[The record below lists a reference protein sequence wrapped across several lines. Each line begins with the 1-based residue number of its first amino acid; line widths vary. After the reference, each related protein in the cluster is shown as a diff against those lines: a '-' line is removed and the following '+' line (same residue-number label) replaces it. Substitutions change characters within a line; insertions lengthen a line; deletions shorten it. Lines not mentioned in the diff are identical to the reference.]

1 MGKVET
7 GHEAPQELL
16 TVRDFLRWA
25 VSAFN
30 AGGVAYG
37 HGTDNAWDEA
47 RWLVLGALHLP
58 FDSPDWVLDARL
70 GAAERSHL
78 AALLARRVRERVP
91 TAYLLGEAW
100 FAGLRFRVDPAVL
113 IPRSPVAELIAS
125 RCEPWIDGRE
135 PARILDLCC
144 GSGCIGIAAAFAW
157 PGAEVVAS
165 DISPAALALARENVA
180 LHGLGER
187 VRVVESDLFAAL
199 AGEVFDLI
207 LSNPPYVDAADM
219 DALPAEFLHEPRLGL
234 AAGEDGLDIARRILA
249 AAPDHLAPEGL
260 LVLEVGNS
268 ADALEHAF
276 PQLPFLWP
284 DFEHGG
290 HGIALIHAAEIR
302 EHRRRP

>member
-91 TAYLLGEAW
+91 TAYLLGEGQEVAPDG
-100 FAGLRFRVDPAVL
+100 FARD
-113 IPRSPVAELIAS
+113 AE
-125 RCEPWIDGRE
+125 
-135 PARILDLCC
+135 
-144 GSGCIGIAAAFAW
+144 
-157 PGAEVVAS
+157 
-165 DISPAALALARENVA
+165 AALN
-180 LHGLGER
+180 LGDR
-187 VRVVESDLFAAL
+187 DR
-199 AGEVFDLI
+199 G
-207 LSNPPYVDAADM
+207 
-219 DALPAEFLHEPRLGL
+219 
-234 AAGEDGLDIARRILA
+234 
-249 AAPDHLAPEGL
+249 
-260 LVLEVGNS
+260 VG
-268 ADALEHAF
+268 F
-276 PQLPFLWP
+276 YQ
-284 DFEHGG
+284 
-290 HGIALIHAAEIR
+290 
-302 EHRRRP
+302 